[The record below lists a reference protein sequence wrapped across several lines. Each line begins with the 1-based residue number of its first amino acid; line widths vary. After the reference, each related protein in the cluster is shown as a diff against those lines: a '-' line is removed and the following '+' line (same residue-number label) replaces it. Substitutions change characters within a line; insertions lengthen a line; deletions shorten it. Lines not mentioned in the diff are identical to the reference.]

1 MVKLGELVTAELVN
15 YEAVQDTSELK
26 LRAELKLQI
35 HLERKLFIFNPF
47 LVSCHSPFFLNI
59 YFHLFFPECC

>member
-47 LVSCHSPFFLNI
+47 LVSCHSPFF
-59 YFHLFFPECC
+59 